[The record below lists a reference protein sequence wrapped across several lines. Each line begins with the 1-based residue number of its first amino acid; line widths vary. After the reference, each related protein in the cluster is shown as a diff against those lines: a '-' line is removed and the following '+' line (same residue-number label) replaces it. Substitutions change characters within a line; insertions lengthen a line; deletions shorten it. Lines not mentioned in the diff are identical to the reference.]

1 VNPKIQKRR
10 MFIEAN
16 QAILKRKRQ
25 AEKEKMRGVRR
36 LVRLPKVEGR
46 RLENLKRGQWVEGQV
61 ARIVGH
67 GAWVDVGSNV
77 DGFLHVSAIRADGF
91 VHHPADELTPG
102 QPLRVR
108 VKHVDAEQKVLG
120 VTCLESVPG
129 GGRAAATLGRAA
141 AEGAEAEEEEE
152 EADPFRARG
161 YPAGGL
167 PLEEVWED
175 QEMWGEVTR
184 VTHFG
189 AFMEVGLAGGTEA
202 FLHVNDY
209 PERQIGQW
217 APDVFKRGQR
227 IRAYAK
233 EVDIDYNRLKLT
245 AARPRSLP
253 RVPW

>member
-1 VNPKIQKRR
+1 

-25 AEKEKMRGVRR
+25 AEKEKMRGVRKAP
-36 LVRLPKVEGR
+36 RLPKAEEK
-46 RLENLKRGQWVEGQV
+46 RLENLRKGQWLEGQV
-61 ARIVGH
+61 VRLLGY

-77 DGFLHVSAIRADGF
+77 DGFLHVSAIKADGF

-108 VKHVDAEQKVLG
+108 VKHVDADQKVLG
-120 VTCLESVPG
+120 LSCLESLHSSG
-129 GGRAAATLGRAA
+129 KGGSGGRSSA
-141 AEGAEAEEEEE
+141 AEGGEEAGEVVVAVEEEEE
-152 EADPFRARG
+152 EEDPARARG
-161 YPAGGL
+161 YPEGGL

-189 AFMEVGLAGGTEA
+189 CFMEVGLEEGTEG
-202 FLHVNDY
+202 FLHVNDF

-227 IRAYAK
+227 IRTYAK
-233 EVDIDYNRLKLT
+233 EVDLDYNRLKLT